1 MPKAASAMAG
11 PECGLRF
18 APIHRPLELLES
30 HPRQAAFSHSPN
42 HLFKVNP
49 AQRCLPCS
57 R

>member
-11 PECGLRF
+11 PESGLRF